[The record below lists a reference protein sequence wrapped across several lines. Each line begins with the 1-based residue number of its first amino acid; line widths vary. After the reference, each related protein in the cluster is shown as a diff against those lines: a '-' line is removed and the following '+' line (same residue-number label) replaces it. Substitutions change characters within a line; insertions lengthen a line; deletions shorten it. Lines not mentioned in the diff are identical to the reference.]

1 MESSGEVSL
10 RWPAM
15 AITELPNNVIGEVI
29 GSSVTNSHQ
38 GGRGAK
44 GWFHLR
50 VEVPTVG
57 RLWLKNRAGTGPAKI
72 VLKHRRC
79 VQTGRWKEREIGPYA
94 DHALCKLA
102 GSHIDAKTGR
112 KLCKESCCFGAKT
125 KMKMPTVKAVS
136 G

>member
-1 MESSGEVSL
+1 
-10 RWPAM
+10 M
-15 AITELPNNVIGEVI
+15 AITELPNKVIGEVI

-57 RLWLKNRAGTGPAKI
+57 RLWLKNRTSTAPAQI

-79 VQTGRWKEREIGPYA
+79 VQTGRWKEREIGPDA
-94 DHALCKLA
+94 DHTLCKLA
-102 GSHIDAKTGR
+102 GSHIDFKTGR

-125 KMKMPTVKAVS
+125 KMKKPTIEPVS
-136 G
+136 A